1 MPLSLALQAKR
12 LPDALESTGTSQG
25 SRPIVF
31 AIILRRLAVVPI
43 MLVGVSLVTFFVT
56 RVIPADPA
64 RVAAG
69 LNAPESQVERLR
81 EEMGL
86 NQPIAAQYADYLGGL
101 VRGDWGTSAVSQRP
115 VLPDLVRSLP
125 ATLEILLW
133 ATLGFVVLGI
143 PFGVTV
149 GTTRSRFGAWTS
161 SIVSYLG
168 MAFPVFWL
176 GLMLQIVFYRELSWL
191 PAVGRISSA
200 VDIPPHITGM
210 YTVDALLV
218 GDGDAFLSSVRH
230 LLLPV
235 ICLVLARFAVT
246 ARFVAAG
253 MRAAIATDYA
263 RTATAKGAR
272 RRTVIYK
279 HALRNVLIP
288 VNTMLGLQFGWL
300 LAGSVLI
307 EAVFSWPGIGWYAW
321 RSIVSLDMAPII
333 GVTIVF
339 ATAFIVVNLLT
350 DLMYDILDPRVASA
364 RQGS

>member
-1 MPLSLALQAKR
+1 
-12 LPDALESTGTSQG
+12 
-25 SRPIVF
+25 VF
-31 AIILRRLAVVPI
+31 ATILRRLAVVPI
-43 MLVGVSLVTFFVT
+43 MLVGVSLVTFVVT

-81 EEMGL
+81 DEMGL
-86 NQPIAAQYADYLGGL
+86 NQPILVQYLGYLRGL
-101 VRGDWGTSAVSQRP
+101 VRGDWGQSAVSQRP

-133 ATLGFVVLGI
+133 ATAGFVLLGI
-143 PFGVTV
+143 PFGVFV
-149 GTTRSRFGAWTS
+149 GTATARSAAWIA

-191 PAVGRISSA
+191 PAVGRISTA
-200 VDIPPHITGM
+200 VNVPVHVTGF
-210 YTVDALLV
+210 YTVDALIA
-218 GDGDAFLSSVRH
+218 GDGAAFVSSLEH
-230 LLLPV
+230 LVLPV
-235 ICLVLARFAVT
+235 LCLVLARFAVT

-263 RTATAKGAR
+263 RTATAKGVA

-339 ATAFIVVNLLT
+339 ATAFIVVNLIT
-350 DLMYDILDPRVASA
+350 DLMYDVLDPRVASA
-364 RQGS
+364 RDAA